1 MSLFD
6 FSKLQTIQQTN
17 LNLLQGLTSN
27 LFAGATK
34 LGQLQQNALTELS
47 SAQFDY
53 TNKLLAVRD
62 VTEFL
67 ELQSAVFS
75 PSALL
80 DRQLDFNREVVA
92 VLSDSQQ
99 QISQFAEQQVAT
111 GNQQLNEVIEQLA
124 GHAPAGS
131 ESAVTALKTAVT
143 NANEAYDQ
151 AQKAAKNATDIAEN
165 AVKQASEQ
173 SEKAAR
179 QVVEATEKSISTAT
193 KAAAAQ
199 ANNTAQ
205 AGNNAKAAR
214 GTAKA
219 N

>member
-34 LGQLQQNALTELS
+34 LGQLQQSALTELS
-47 SAQFDY
+47 STQVEY

-62 VTEFL
+62 VTEFFA
-67 ELQSAVFS
+67 LQSAFFS

-80 DRQLDFNREVVA
+80 ESQLGFNREVVA
-92 VLSDSQQ
+92 VLADSQQ
-99 QISQFAEQQVAT
+99 QISQFAEQQIAT

-143 NANEAYDQ
+143 SANEAYEQ
-151 AQKAAKNATDIAEN
+151 AQKAAKNATEVAES
-165 AVKQASEQ
+165 AVKQAAEQ

-179 QVVEATEKSISTAT
+179 ELVQTTEKNIATATTKAAEQTQTQAKGRNAT
-193 KAAAAQ
+193 KA
-199 ANNTAQ
+199 N
-205 AGNNAKAAR
+205 
-214 GTAKA
+214 
-219 N
+219 

>member
-6 FSKLQTIQQTN
+6 FSKLQAAQQTN
-17 LNLLQGLTSN
+17 LNLLQGLTNN
-27 LFAGATK
+27 LVAGATK
-34 LGQLQQNALTELS
+34 LGQLQQNSLTELS
-47 SAQFDY
+47 AAQFDY

-62 VTEFL
+62 AKEFF
-67 ELQSAVFS
+67 ELQSAFFS

-80 DRQLDFNREVVA
+80 DRQLAFNREVAA

-99 QISQFAEQQVAT
+99 QIGQFAEQQIAT

-143 NANEAYDQ
+143 NANEAYEQ
-151 AQKAAKNATDIAEN
+151 AQKAAKNATEVAEN
-165 AVKQASEQ
+165 AVKQAAEQ
-173 SEKAAR
+173 SEKTAR
-179 QVVEATEKSISTAT
+179 QVVEATEKNINTAT
-193 KAAAAQ
+193 TAAAAQ
-199 ANNTAQ
+199 ANN
-205 AGNNAKAAR
+205 NAKAAR
-214 GTAKA
+214 GNAKT

>member
-6 FSKLQTIQQTN
+6 FSKLQTIQQAN
-17 LNLLQGLTSN
+17 LNLLQGLSSN

-47 SAQFDY
+47 SAQYDY
-53 TNKLLAVRD
+53 ANKLLAVRD
-62 VTEFL
+62 AKEFF
-67 ELQSAVFS
+67 ELQSSVFS

-80 DRQLDFNREVVA
+80 DRQLAFNREVAA

-99 QISQFAEQQVAT
+99 QIGQFAEQQIAA
-111 GNQQLNEVIEQLA
+111 GSQQLNEAIEQLA

-131 ESAVTALKTAVT
+131 ESAVAALKTAVT
-143 NANEAYDQ
+143 QANEAYEQ
-151 AQKAAKNATDIAEN
+151 AQKAAKSATEITEN

-173 SEKAAR
+173 SEKTAR
-179 QVVEATEKSISTAT
+179 QVVEATEKNISAAT

-199 ANNTAQ
+199 ASS
-205 AGNNAKAAR
+205 NAKTTR
-214 GTAKA
+214 GK
-219 N
+219 